1 MLYPCDQAEIK
12 FCETRQENLGF
23 SLIFRVNSKEW
34 CCPTKFLIWKKP
46 KTPSIQYD
54 LGPKVS
60 FSFNHD
66 KNKTIDYQNGK
77 DSTENEDCESMEE
90 ETEEIEEN
98 QCHLCMKKL
107 ENREHLW
114 KHFESK
120 HEHFYSLMQKNAPLS

>member
-1 MLYPCDQAEIK
+1 MK
-12 FCETRQENLGF
+12 HN
-23 SLIFRVNSKEW
+23 
-34 CCPTKFLIWKKP
+34 
-46 KTPSIQYD
+46 PSD

-98 QCHLCMKKL
+98 QCHLCMQKL
-107 ENREHLW
+107 ENHEKLW
-114 KHFESK
+114 KHFEAK
-120 HEHFYSLMQKNAPLS
+120 HEHFYSLTQKNVPLT